1 MASEHKTGD
10 GVGSRRTSLARRL
23 RKNRLTGLLVNVAP
37 SGFWLLVFFLAPL
50 AVMFY
55 YSLGRSGA
63 FGVMHL
69 ALSDLGLQQYAKLL
83 VPEGSSAFE
92 ALWITSA
99 WLLEGLIPA
108 DVQLTAAQP
117 TPFMRLTV
125 KSVLLGTVSTVIS
138 FLVGYPTAYYIG
150 RVAPERYR
158 NLLLVLVILPF
169 WASFLVRIY
178 AIQLILTAN
187 NLITDLMHLLARA
200 LAYLPL
206 FAYNGNLMNSRFA
219 VMLGLVYIWIPFMI
233 LPVYASI
240 EEIDFTL
247 QEAAMDLGADR
258 WQAFRQV
265 VFPLSK
271 PGVMAGTILVFIP
284 SAGAYV
290 IPALLGGP
298 DSQMVGNFIADR
310 FNKGDWPLGSAASF
324 VLMAVML
331 TAIAVYQRYSGG
343 GDLA

>member
-10 GVGSRRTSLARRL
+10 GVVSRRASLFRRL
-23 RKNRLTGLLVNVAP
+23 REHRWTGLLVNVAP
-37 SGFWLLVFFLAPL
+37 SGFWLVAFFLAPL
-50 AVMFY
+50 AVTFY

-69 ALSDLGLQQYAKLL
+69 GLSDLGLQQYAKLL
-83 VPEGSSAFE
+83 VPEGASGIE
-92 ALWITSA
+92 AVWISLA
-99 WLLEGLIPA
+99 WMLEGLIPL
-108 DVQLTAAQP
+108 DIELTTAQP
-117 TPFMRLTV
+117 TAFMRLTV
-125 KSVLLGTVSTVIS
+125 KSVLIGAVATLVS

-150 RVAPERYR
+150 RIAPERYR

-178 AIQLILTAN
+178 AIQLILTAD
-187 NLITDLMHLLARA
+187 NLLTDLMHLIAQA
-200 LAYLPL
+200 LAWLPL
-206 FAYNGNLMNSRFA
+206 FTYNGNLMNSRFA

-258 WQAFRQV
+258 WQAFRKV

-331 TAIAVYQRYSGG
+331 LAIAAYQRYSEGG
-343 GDLA
+343 ELA